1 MHGRDLER
9 DQLAQLLEA
18 GRGGR
23 ASSLLVRGGA
33 GMGKSALLDDTAARA
48 RGFQVLRTAGLE
60 AESALAFAALHR
72 LLRPASDRVAALP
85 APQRRALRVAF
96 GEEEGSGSTRS
107 WWRWGRWRC

>member
-1 MHGRDLER
+1 
-9 DQLAQLLEA
+9 
-18 GRGGR
+18 
-23 ASSLLVRGGA
+23 
-33 GMGKSALLDDTAARA
+33 MGKSALLDDTAARA

-107 WWRWGRWRC
+107 WWRWERWRC